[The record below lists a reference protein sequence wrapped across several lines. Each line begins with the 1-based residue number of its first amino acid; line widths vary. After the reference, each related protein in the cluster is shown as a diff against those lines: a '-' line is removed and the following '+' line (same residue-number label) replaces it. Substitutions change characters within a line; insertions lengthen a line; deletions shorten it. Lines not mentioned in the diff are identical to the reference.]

1 MYGENSILP
10 RHESCHTCNRDGI
23 YYERWNEHSTN
34 HDSRLAVNCLEIEG
48 MSFNWEFRMEIMFV
62 GLGVP
67 YSVGDPGGNLHLDL
81 GSSVWEQE
89 WRGENKLPSALET
102 SQELRSQKAWQGA

>member
-1 MYGENSILP
+1 MYGENSIILP

-23 YYERWNEHSTN
+23 YYERWNEHGAN
-34 HDSRLAVNCLEIEG
+34 HDSRLAVSCLEIEG

-67 YSVGDPGGNLHLDL
+67 YSVGHPGGNLHLDL
-81 GSSVWEQE
+81 GSSMWEQE
-89 WRGENKLPSALET
+89 WGGEE
-102 SQELRSQKAWQGA
+102 